1 MANNNNMKRNRNNN
15 NRRRSGS
22 NVNRAH
28 DSTGP
33 EVKIRGTVTQIYD
46 KYQALAR
53 DAQTSGDR
61 VRAESLLQHA
71 EHYYRL
77 IKSAQ
82 AQNPQTPNTQS
93 QNPQSHSPQTQGT
106 PTPTNDKPPVEN
118 NTPKNDIGEGAPS
131 GRDSAPEAD
140 APTSAEG
147 QRTEKPAPRKRRRRP
162 RAENSEQ
169 PIAVAEETA
178 AATKTPPGEA
188 GDSKEDSSEVA
199 AE

>member
-1 MANNNNMKRNRNNN
+1 MASNNNMKRNRNN

-22 NVNRAH
+22 NVNRAY

-71 EHYYRL
+71 EHYYRM
-77 IKSAQ
+77 IKSMQ
-82 AQNPQTPNTQS
+82 AQTAAQQPNQR
-93 QNPQSHSPQTQGT
+93 QPNEEQ
-106 PTPTNDKPPVEN
+106 KPKNEDANPVEAKAEN
-118 NTPKNDIGEGAPS
+118 NE
-131 GRDSAPEAD
+131 E
-140 APTSAEG
+140 APTDANNAD
-147 QRTEKPAPRKRRRRP
+147 KPAPRKRRRRP
-162 RAENSEQ
+162 RAEQADQ
-169 PIAVAEETA
+169 PA
-178 AATKTPPGEA
+178 AASADDSVESKPKDTP
-188 GDSKEDSSEVA
+188 KEEKAEIA